1 MLGCGSLQ
9 PMTQSSTSEQF
20 RSDPHTFPRRGFDS
34 RRGRR
39 GYDSGRG
46 RDGPRRGTDGGF
58 ESRVEVSERDVSLPS
73 SDGVLV
79 REDQVNE
86 QQQSVSGDVRVE
98 SRGGYENS
106 SDVRGGSRRSRS
118 GGQFRGRDNANWR
131 RVNEPVSKSD
141 SNEQL
146 SEGRSS
152 LKVPNSGHS
161 RHVGSGQEKERRMDV
176 GRQRDVAEKINI
188 PQLVQELEVKL
199 STGKIECM
207 ICYDNVGR
215 NAPVWSCASC
225 YSIFHMPCVRKWARA
240 PTSSDVSV
248 SATGNG
254 EANWRCPGC
263 QAVQMSAANELQYY
277 CFCGQVRE
285 PALDY
290 YITPHSCGGPCRK
303 PLDKSKN
310 GYCKHTCTLQCH
322 PGPCPPC
329 TALAPPQPCPCG
341 KSITTRRCSEQG
353 KDARS
358 CGQQC
363 GRPLSCGRHECP
375 QTCHEG
381 ACEPCSVL
389 FEARCFCGRLE
400 EGLQCWQVEPP
411 GKINVE
417 AGVFSCEMQC
427 PKMLPCGNHMC
438 GNKCHPG
445 ACGDCELSPS
455 VVRTCPCGKKN
466 LAELQD
472 AGSERQSC
480 TDPIPTCQQMCG
492 KFVTCK
498 KHPCRS
504 PCHSGPCP
512 PCDVVVDQKC
522 QCGASTR
529 RAVCHFTRRAEP
541 KDDASGTAA
550 EGNDGGLFLCD
561 RKCGKMRSCG
571 RHRCNDR

>member
-1 MLGCGSLQ
+1 MVTVNILVLYNVTLVRAHPVQRLHLRSL
-9 PMTQSSTSEQF
+9 
-20 RSDPHTFPRRGFDS
+20 
-34 RRGRR
+34 
-39 GYDSGRG
+39 
-46 RDGPRRGTDGGF
+46 
-58 ESRVEVSERDVSLPS
+58 
-73 SDGVLV
+73 VLV
-79 REDQVNE
+79 GK
-86 QQQSVSGDVRVE
+86 VSQLDV
-98 SRGGYENS
+98 
-106 SDVRGGSRRSRS
+106 
-118 GGQFRGRDNANWR
+118 A
-131 RVNEPVSKSD
+131 
-141 SNEQL
+141 L
-146 SEGRSS
+146 S
-152 LKVPNSGHS
+152 
-161 RHVGSGQEKERRMDV
+161 KERMHEA
-176 GRQRDVAEKINI
+176 VA
-188 PQLVQELEVKL
+188 
-199 STGKIECM
+199 S
-207 ICYDNVGR
+207 NVADR
-215 NAPVWSCASC
+215 CHVVAMS
-225 YSIFHMPCVRKWARA
+225 VRRRA
-240 PTSSDVSV
+240 MRVHV
-248 SATGNG
+248 
-254 EANWRCPGC
+254 
-263 QAVQMSAANELQYY
+263 
-277 CFCGQVRE
+277 
-285 PALDY
+285 
-290 YITPHSCGGPCRK
+290 
-303 PLDKSKN
+303 
-310 GYCKHTCTLQCH
+310 
-322 PGPCPPC
+322 
-329 TALAPPQPCPCG
+329 
-341 KSITTRRCSEQG
+341 
-353 KDARS
+353 
-358 CGQQC
+358 
-363 GRPLSCGRHECP
+363 
-375 QTCHEG
+375 
-381 ACEPCSVL
+381 
-389 FEARCFCGRLE
+389 RCFCGRLE